1 MLPGQTQNNNW
12 YQLIVVIMLA
22 AGAAIVQIPLHG
34 ERPTPSGSGF
44 HDSGLQTVEAR
55 LWQDPFGAIQDE
67 MKSVKSNC
75 NEVQLHNGQV
85 KIKPCQA
92 DSGAVGRFSR
102 LKERIKCE
110 STHVLFA
117 LVPGGNSIGADESR
131 RRKRFATLAG
141 LNASGYVPED
151 PEHIG
156 LAAYQLDKSQSNKSP
171 FFMPFEWFTRE
182 GKTDKILLLWL
193 DEQGLLQIAPSDVHD
208 LPLRR
213 LEQIRLDL
221 GLKDQSILQGRNI
234 DAVIG
239 PSSSTFF
246 TVAPEQASALPVSDT
261 IWYSPYATSPFDSSR
276 FPAKSFHPV
285 NADDEH
291 LAQELA
297 SELNRRL
304 FFKKDKP
311 KDTKDEPKDTKPKDA
326 IALVGQWDTSY
337 SRTLRKEIKDE
348 LRKIDYHGQILEA
361 SFLQGIDGVL
371 PQKKD
376 SQADKDSSRSASK
389 DAPDIEHPEGHSQI
403 DYLRRLAQDFK
414 KRESDQLVRIRA
426 IGIIGN
432 DYHDKLLALKAL
444 KPQFPSAVFFT
455 TDLNAAMLHPGDN
468 KFTRNLIVASGYHL
482 SLADKLQAD
491 IPPFRDSYQ
500 TAGFFATQAAIHDL
514 DFGNI
519 LCEATLARASHIF
532 EIGRSKAIDLIS
544 IPMPL
549 DGVPPSSMSCLWA
562 DGPSP
567 HPARPM
573 PPAWW
578 KSLIAPAMVLFLL
591 LVTYASGGF
600 TSAKTE
606 KDKRARLKKEWIV
619 VFAVITIV
627 SFALNALLNYQPNER
642 EPFGWIQG
650 VSIWPSEMI
659 RLVAFGL
666 AILMLQRSQRDMDQS
681 AKTISD
687 DYFPETKPD
696 FCGKPIS
703 VNIACQERTK
713 LTRQDCGGD
722 IHKAEVIWNS
732 HKENMKDM
740 CWPFRFWRPSEC
752 GQFLVFFAVF
762 VALMFVLAPWLGMP
776 VAPVRGKIEL
786 WIDRLILIPTAIV
799 FMRLAFVALQ
809 ASNHAI
815 HLSRLLARR
824 TEWPEG
830 KLNAVWPHGGKCDTR
845 PLDDWLD
852 TQLIAAA
859 TEPVQKLIFWPFII
873 LTLLIVAR
881 TPVFDGWD
889 LPPVLAVFFGSII
902 VLLVV
907 SALRLRWEVERVR
920 HDSVITINKHLLL
933 AQANKNDDFAKHLG
947 VLLAQAK
954 ELRAG
959 AFAPF
964 TQQPLIR
971 AAITLIGSLSG
982 LALLDYVNMTN
993 L

>member
-1 MLPGQTQNNNW
+1 MLLGQPQNNNW
-12 YQLIVVIMLA
+12 YQLIIVIMLA
-22 AGAAIVQIPLHG
+22 AGASVVQLPLHG
-34 ERPTPSGSGF
+34 ERPPPSGSGF
-44 HDSGLQTVEAR
+44 HDSGLQTVDAR

-67 MKSVKSNC
+67 LKSVQGNC
-75 NEVQLHNGQV
+75 REVQLHDDQI

-151 PEHIG
+151 PDHIG

-171 FFMPFEWFTRE
+171 FFMPFEWFARE
-182 GKTDKILLLWL
+182 GKSDKILLLWL
-193 DEQGLLQIAPSDVHD
+193 DEQRLLQIAPGDAHD

-213 LEQIRLDL
+213 LEKIRQDL
-221 GLKDQSILQGRNI
+221 GLKDQRTLQGRHI

-246 TVAPEQASALPVSDT
+246 TVAPDERTSAPPVSDT
-261 IWYSPYATSPFDSSR
+261 IWYSPYATSPFVSSR

-285 NADDEH
+285 NADDKH

-297 SELNRRL
+297 SELDRRL
-304 FFKKDKP
+304 FFQKGEP
-311 KDTKDEPKDTKPKDA
+311 KDTKDTKDA
-326 IALVGQWDTSY
+326 IVLVGQWDTSY
-337 SRTLRKEIKDE
+337 SRTLRKEIKGE
-348 LRKIDYHGQILEA
+348 LRNFHGQILEA
-361 SFLQGIDGVL
+361 SFLHGIDGVL

-389 DAPDIEHPEGHSQI
+389 DAPDVEHPEGHSQI
-403 DYLRRLAQDFK
+403 DYLRRLAQGLK
-414 KRESDQLVRIRA
+414 KRESDQTARIRA

-482 SLADKLQAD
+482 NLAYNLQNG

-500 TAGFFATQAAIHDL
+500 TAGFFATQAAIYDL
-514 DFGNI
+514 EESKI
-519 LCEATLARASHIF
+519 LPEVNQARTSHIF
-532 EIGRSKAIDLIS
+532 EIGRSQAINLIS
-544 IPMPL
+544 
-549 DGVPPSSMSCLWA
+549 VPDTSCLMDCA
-562 DGPSP
+562 SP
-567 HPARPM
+567 HPADPA
-573 PPAWW
+573 PPDWLKA
-578 KSLIAPAMVLFLL
+578 LIAPAVVVFLL
-591 LVTYASGGF
+591 LITYASGGF
-600 TSAKTE
+600 TPVSTE
-606 KDKRARLKKEWIV
+606 EGKRARLKKEWIV
-619 VFAVITIV
+619 VLAVITIA
-627 SFALNALLNYQPNER
+627 SFALNALLNFQPNER

-666 AILMLQRSQRDMDQS
+666 AIFVLQRSQRDMDQS
-681 AKTISD
+681 TKTISD

-696 FCGKPIS
+696 SCGESTPLPTTS
-703 VNIACQERTK
+703 QERTK

-722 IHKAEVIWNS
+722 IRKAEVIWNS
-732 HKENMKDM
+732 HKEKLKDM
-740 CWPFRFWRPSEC
+740 CWPFHFWRPSEC
-752 GQFLVFFAVF
+752 GQFLAFFAVF

-815 HLSRLLARR
+815 HLSRLLALR

-830 KLNAVWPHGGKCDTR
+830 KLNEVWPHGGKYDIR